1 MKSNRWIGTFVGV
14 ALFATAMAGQRGQA
28 DPSGPRWYTDLPSA
42 AAASKKDQKPMLVC
56 FLSRTC
62 GPCTA
67 YRKAI
72 FPTAEFQKSVQNLIL
87 VYVDFEGNPK
97 LAKKYGVK
105 ETPDIRLY
113 SPSGKQISRLVGF
126 NRKALFA
133 TLKKAVGNP
142 RI

>member
-14 ALFATAMAGQRGQA
+14 ALFATALAGQRDHT
-28 DPSGPRWYTDLPSA
+28 DPSAPRWYSDLPYA
-42 AAASKKDQKPMLVC
+42 AAASKREQKPMLVC

-72 FPTAEFQKSVQNLIL
+72 FPTSEFQKSAQKLIL
-87 VYVDFEGNPK
+87 VYIDYEDNPK
-97 LAKKYGVK
+97 LAKKYEVK

-126 NRKALFA
+126 NRKAFFA

-142 RI
+142 RP